1 MNALVKR
8 IKVPTFSRSALE
20 IADLCARD
28 IWRGVSYKDGASIE
42 SDEMFLKLF
51 ASPFLNYIY
60 LDKIGDNHITHDS
73 INSLIK
79 TAGLTVMKLSTATTD
94 IQQGLD
100 TLYFGVSRLVKTW
113 IDENNKTE
121 RVDKETGEIS
131 SRNQD
136 KTSSLEIGIQ
146 ATSALGERFFTFGG
160 NKIRG
165 SFIAL
170 SSRLLYIALPQIK
183 IYNYSTDV
191 ADKLGFN
198 TTNPSLIIRDY
209 SYTLDEGF
217 SNNWQYLRE
226 FEMPFSNNIINERL
240 WTLAYDSGWWQRRV
254 YDLALLLHVTGVSP
268 RDFLKGLTLTVPK
281 QNP

>member
-28 IWRGVSYKDGASIE
+28 IWRGVSYKDGIPIE
-42 SDEMFLKLF
+42 SDESFLKLF

-60 LDKIGDNHITHDS
+60 LDKIGENHITNNS
-73 INSLIK
+73 IDTLIK
-79 TAGLTVMKLSTATTD
+79 VAGLKIMKLSTATTD

-113 IDENNKTE
+113 IEENNKIE
-121 RVDKETGEIS
+121 KIDKETGVIF

-136 KTSSLEIGIQ
+136 KVTSLEIGIQ
-146 ATSALGERFFTFGG
+146 ATSALGEGFFTIGG
-160 NKIRG
+160 NKKRG
-165 SFIAL
+165 SFVAL
-170 SSRLLYIALPQIK
+170 SSRLLFFALPQIK

-191 ADKLGFN
+191 AEKLGFN
-198 TTNPSLIIRDY
+198 TTNPSLIIKDY
-209 SYTLDEGF
+209 AYTLDDGF

-226 FEMPFSNNIINERL
+226 FEMPLSNNVINERL

-254 YDLALLLHVTGVSP
+254 YDLALVLHLTGVSP
-268 RDFLKGLTLTVPK
+268 REFLKGLTLTVPK
-281 QNP
+281 ENP